1 MPLSLTTPQPSTN
14 IDKILS
20 QLSSI
25 SQNPITSK
33 RLGTPPN
40 AALELFARY
49 DAKYE
54 PTINPDNFNR
64 YKLYL
69 VVWASTKVDNPF
81 IMKRYVIHNKWLSK
95 INAPT
100 IQQDLKKLLVFQIS
114 FESKDTFCA
123 EFVADIENI
132 YSRSFPTKIKSDFG
146 YLQGLFNDFCTMT
159 SSVWQSMPHIDEK
172 TSYSLYFVNTLPFIT
187 NNPTVSKEIIS
198 NLFNIRQI
206 SRQRHRPDTLLEN
219 ISKNMPITDEYI
231 RQRYNSAEQ
240 ILIMYV
246 NIQIIML
253 LLSLQNSNVL

>member
-1 MPLSLTTPQPSTN
+1 MPLSITNPRPSTN
-14 IDKILS
+14 IDKILT

-33 RLGTPPN
+33 RLGTPSN
-40 AALELFARY
+40 AALELFTRY
-49 DAKYE
+49 DAKSE
-54 PTINPDNFNR
+54 PTINPDNFHR
-64 YKLYL
+64 YQLYL
-69 VVWASTKVDNPF
+69 VVWASTRVDNPF
-81 IMKRYVIHNKWLSK
+81 IMKRYVIHNKWISK
-95 INAPT
+95 IKSPKV
-100 IQQDLKKLLVFQIS
+100 QQDLNKLLVFQTP
-114 FESKDTFCA
+114 FVSKDTFCA
-123 EFVADIENI
+123 EFVANIENT

-172 TSYSLYFVNTLPFIT
+172 TSYSLYFANTLPFIKK
-187 NNPTVSKEIIS
+187 NPTVFKEIIT
-198 NLFNIRQI
+198 NLLTIHQI
-206 SRQRHRPDTLLEN
+206 SQQRHRPDTLLEN

-231 RQRYNSAEQ
+231 RQRYNLAEQ